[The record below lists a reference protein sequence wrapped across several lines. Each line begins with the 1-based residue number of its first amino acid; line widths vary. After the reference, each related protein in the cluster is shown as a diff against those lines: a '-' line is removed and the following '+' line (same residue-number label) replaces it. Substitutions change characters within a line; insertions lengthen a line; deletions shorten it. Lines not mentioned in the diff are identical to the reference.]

1 MVSNVPDE
9 ARSGGSDDGWP
20 EYNRDDLSED
30 EMNGLLGEFFSEA
43 LEDFSSSRWRS
54 RSSSSRST

>member
-1 MVSNVPDE
+1 VIETIS
-9 ARSGGSDDGWP
+9 AFRRT
-20 EYNRDDLSED
+20 YNRDELSEG
-30 EMNGLLGEFFSEA
+30 EMNGLLGEFFREA